1 MKLSWIIICVCVFAL
16 IVFSSGCGREEGRV
30 SGEGGGTVKPSELLI
45 YCGAGIRPACDSL
58 IKAFETKYD
67 NIMISATY
75 AGSGRL
81 LGQISSIDKGD
92 LFMPGAELYVDMAV
106 GKGLAHEDTKNIV
119 AYFVPVIFVKKGNP
133 KNILSLQDFKREG
146 VRVGLGD
153 ERCCAVGK
161 KVLKLLEK
169 NKIAYSEW
177 EKNVV
182 YKSATVNELGMAIQ
196 LGTVDVVITWDAN
209 ARDFLKYGDV
219 VSIPMR
225 NNVPSTIPIVVL
237 KSSRYQAESQLFVD
251 FVTSEEG
258 KKILLEC
265 NFTIKYSQSEKVLRT
280 KGTINNH

>member
-1 MKLSWIIICVCVFAL
+1 MKLSEFITCVCVVAL
-16 IVFSSGCGREEGRV
+16 IVFSAGCQREGGRV
-30 SGEGGGTVKPSELLI
+30 SGKGGAAVKSAELLI

-58 IKAFETKYD
+58 IKAFEAKHD
-67 NIMISATY
+67 DIKISATY

-106 GKGLAHEDTKNIV
+106 EKGLANKGTKKHV
-119 AYFVPVIFVKKGNP
+119 AYFIPVVFVKKGNP
-133 KNILSLQDFKREG
+133 KNILSLADFKREG

-161 KVLKLLEK
+161 KVLKILEK

-177 EKNVV
+177 EKNIV

-209 ARDFLKYGDV
+209 ARDFLKYGDI
-219 VSIPMR
+219 VSIPPE

-237 KSSRYQAESQLFVD
+237 KASHYQAESQLFID

-258 KKILLEC
+258 KRILLEC
-265 NFTIKYSQSEKVLRT
+265 NFTIK
-280 KGTINNH
+280 